1 MSRKKLRLELLDD
14 GTTVTAVVTRE
25 ETVGG
30 VEIGPIPV
38 LEKAWLSF
46 PAPDTEQW
54 QRDLVVQVLEY
65 L

>member
-1 MSRKKLRLELLDD
+1 MSRRKLRIELLDD
-14 GTTVTAVVTRE
+14 GITVTAIVQRE
-25 ETVGG
+25 ETVGN

-46 PAPDTEQW
+46 PAPDVDQW